1 MGSGES
7 GAINVFIYVYAN
19 VDYNYVSIV
28 LNYVE
33 AVEVVH
39 VLV

>member
-7 GAINVFIYVYAN
+7 GPINVFIYVYIN
-19 VDYNYVSIV
+19 VDYNYVGLV

-33 AVEVVH
+33 AVEVVY